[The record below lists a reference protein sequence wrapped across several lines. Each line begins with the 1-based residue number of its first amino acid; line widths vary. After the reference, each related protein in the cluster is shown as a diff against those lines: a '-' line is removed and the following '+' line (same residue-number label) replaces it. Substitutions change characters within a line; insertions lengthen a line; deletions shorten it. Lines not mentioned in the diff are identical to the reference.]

1 MKAETPSSTAKLI
14 AASTILLASEPATAH
29 RVAPG
34 AAMWCKRL
42 LSRSWADRLLA
53 SSAGYRPTAMVWK
66 WLEQHTLPG
75 ILLHYWQRK
84 RWIEARCRL
93 AIAQGFER
101 VIVLG
106 AGFDT
111 LALRLSLEMPQI
123 SWLEIDHPAT
133 QSAKQVALGP
143 DAQSVQFIACDLNA
157 DGLDGL
163 PIFSNKATL
172 VIAEGVLM
180 YLSPAAIEQ
189 LFACLQRAPGE
200 RLQFVFSFMNQWP
213 DGKAGFR
220 PRSRWVERWL
230 AWRGEPF
237 AWALPEA
244 AMADFL
250 AERGFEQL
258 ETATT
263 RQLASNPESMLEG
276 ENLVH
281 CQRI

>member
-14 AASTILLASEPATAH
+14 AASTILLANEPDTAQL
-29 RVAPG
+29 VAPT
-34 AAMWCKRL
+34 AAMWCTRL
-42 LSRSWADRLLA
+42 LSTSWADRLLA
-53 SSAGYRPTAMVWK
+53 SSAGYRPTATIWK
-66 WLEQHTLPG
+66 WLEQYTLPG
-75 ILLHYWQRK
+75 ILAHYWQRK
-84 RWIEARCRL
+84 RWIEARCRM
-93 AIAQGFER
+93 AIAQGFES

-123 SWLEIDHPAT
+123 TWIEIDHPAT
-133 QSAKQVALGP
+133 QSAKQAALGL
-143 DAQSVQFIACDLNA
+143 DAQSIQFIACDLNA

-163 PIFSNKATL
+163 PIFENKATL

-180 YLSPAAIEQ
+180 YLSSAAIER
-189 LFACLQRAPGE
+189 LFASLKHWPCK
-200 RLQFVFSFMNQWP
+200 RLQFVFSFMSQWP
-213 DGKAGFR
+213 DGKSGFR

-237 AWALPEA
+237 VWALPEP

-250 AERGFEQL
+250 AERGFELL

-263 RQLASNPESMLEG
+263 RQLASNPESILEG
-276 ENLVH
+276 ENLVY
-281 CQRI
+281 CQRS